1 MEKHIQFFFT
11 LISLT
16 FTNLII
22 ADTYKIAF
30 GSCLDQEYPQPIWEA
45 IKNENIDSF
54 IFLGDNVYGDI
65 PSGKLNK
72 MEIIMTNI
80 SMAGKIS
87 PFQCIRD
94 ADFGKNG
101 ASKKTNR
108 QTKKLMAVVEQLL
121 VSGI

>member
-30 GSCLDQEYPQPIWEA
+30 GSCLDQDYPQPIWEA

-72 MEIIMTNI
+72 MEIAYTKQKQM
-80 SMAGKIS
+80 SCLKI
-87 PFQCIRD
+87 
-94 ADFGKNG
+94 
-101 ASKKTNR
+101 
-108 QTKKLMAVVEQLL
+108 
-121 VSGI
+121 